1 MKKKRELCIAVIA
14 AAAVTCTAYAA
25 QNWTAYEAGFKI
37 FLNNV
42 QKNFKNPIVAINDN
56 TYIPLREVSEQL
68 GINVDWDAQTS
79 SVYLSTPT
87 AEPDEDKY
95 IYPFE
100 ENGLWGYKDE
110 DGKIVVEAKYVD
122 AFEFSDGLGRVRK
135 EKGFNGKYGF
145 VDKNGNEV
153 IPCQYRVA
161 YDFIDG
167 VTIVSL
173 ATRSDEDNDIYIDKS
188 GNRLFDKQFKGS
200 HLFHDGYAA
209 VIKTERDIG
218 VKEEWS
224 YINKKGEFAT
234 EMTFDKAENFNRG
247 YADVVKDG
255 VEGKIDTEFNF
266 YPD

>member
-1 MKKKRELCIAVIA
+1 MRKTIMFIIFMFTILTTAVF
-14 AAAVTCTAYAA
+14 AA
-25 QNWTAYEAGFKI
+25 QNWTAYEVGFKI

-79 SVYLSTPT
+79 SVYLITPT
-87 AEPDEDKY
+87 DESDEEKY

-145 VDKNGNEV
+145 IDKNGNEV
-153 IPCQYRVA
+153 IPCQYQGA

-167 VTIVSL
+167 VTVVSL

-188 GNRLFDKQFKGS
+188 GDRLFDKQFKGS

-234 EMTFDKAENFNRG
+234 KMTFDEAGDFENG
-247 YADVVKDG
+247 YAYVVKDG
-255 VEGKIDTEFNF
+255 VEGRIDTEFNF
-266 YPD
+266 YPEE